1 MSLIAFFCV
10 LFACLTLSCLTIWGN
25 KNNSWI
31 FSCSSIGISHICII
45 FLAVLGASFNAN
57 VSGFSAFIVMALTIL
72 LFSNILKSIPVRE
85 TPFKNLTL
93 LLDLSSSICFAF
105 SIFLLIPL
113 NFISMPSGLL
123 VGIGLCL
130 IYSLIKKK
138 LSYKEYLPRFSAVIF
153 SFGALSQGAYLVIT
167 TFSIGALI
175 LAIASLA
182 FTVFGIIDNLINTK
196 ESKINVVKKILYYLS
211 IMLFASSIFMFIF

>member
-1 MSLIAFFCV
+1 MSLIAFFCI
-10 LFACLTLSCLTIWGN
+10 LFACLVLSCLTIWGN

-31 FSCSSIGISHICII
+31 FSCSSTGISHICII
-45 FLAVLGASFNAN
+45 FLAVLGASFNTN

-123 VGIGLCL
+123 VGIVLCL

-196 ESKINVVKKILYYLS
+196 DSKINVVKKILYYLS
-211 IMLFASSIFMFIF
+211 IMLFASSIFMLIF